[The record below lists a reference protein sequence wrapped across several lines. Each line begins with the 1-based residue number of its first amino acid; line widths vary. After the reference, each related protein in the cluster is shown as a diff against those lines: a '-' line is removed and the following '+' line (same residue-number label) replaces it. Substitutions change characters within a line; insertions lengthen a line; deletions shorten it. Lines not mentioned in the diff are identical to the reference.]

1 MDWPIVQVSV
11 NIGTSRPVTIQ
22 LVDVCISQ
30 MWHSVII
37 STVPHSLLLTTEN
50 QLSHFLVPII
60 SQTCMY
66 VVIQWTNQFNLK
78 FVQQTHSLFFYFF
91 FIFYQ
96 WVSYF
101 LEAYELVAPAN
112 ESTYLDCVD
121 LPSVASRCSPSALV
135 HGGFPFSVQL
145 LTFKKKKKKSSR
157 LLHVIRLGF

>member
-78 FVQQTHSLFFYFF
+78 FVQQTHSLFFSFF
-91 FIFYQ
+91 FFF
-96 WVSYF
+96 YF
-101 LEAYELVAPAN
+101 LSMGFLF
-112 ESTYLDCVD
+112 SGGLRISGTCQWID
-121 LPSVASRCSPSALV
+121 LPRLRWSSISC
-135 HGGFPFSVQL
+135 FSML
-145 LTFKKKKKKSSR
+145 SLSSR
-157 LLHVIRLGF
+157 SRRISIFSSAIDI